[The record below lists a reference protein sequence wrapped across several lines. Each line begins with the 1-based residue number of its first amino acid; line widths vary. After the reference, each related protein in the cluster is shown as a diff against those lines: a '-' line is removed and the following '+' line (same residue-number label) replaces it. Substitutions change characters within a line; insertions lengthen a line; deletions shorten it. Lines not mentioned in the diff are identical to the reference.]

1 MLESLH
7 LQNFQIHSDFTIEF
21 DPLVTTIV
29 GPTDSGKSSIVRAL
43 QWICTNY
50 PQGDEFIKE
59 ETEMAIGTLRID
71 GHEIVRERG
80 KQNLY
85 KLDGKVYKSFGTE
98 VPDDIANLVN
108 VSSVNFQDQITMPFW
123 FCLPPAQIGRELNQ
137 IVNLDLIDSVA
148 QTISAELRK
157 CKSHVEFT
165 SERLEQARSERDK
178 LTWVKEANEELYS
191 IEQLYSSYLE
201 TAETVSK
208 IDSALKDAQIVSQKL
223 EGVSES
229 ILDGKKLM
237 QGLENYVQLHEEIE
251 RLEQLYS
258 EARELE
264 QRCLDLVTNKDDLEK
279 KLSQI
284 KTCPLCLQPLPKR
297 S

>member
-71 GHEIVRERG
+71 GHEIIRERG

-98 VPDDIANLVN
+98 VPADIANLVN
-108 VSSVNFQDQITMPFW
+108 VSSINFQDQIIMPFW

-137 IVNLDLIDSVA
+137 IVNLDAIDSVG
-148 QTISAELRK
+148 QYVSAELRK

-178 LTWVKEANEELYS
+178 LTWIKEADEELREL
-191 IEQLYSSYLE
+191 EQLYSDF
-201 TAETVSK
+201 AQIDRTVSK
-208 IDSALKDAQIVSQKL
+208 IDSALSDAQNVSQKL
-223 EGVSES
+223 EGASEA
-229 ILDGKKLM
+229 ILDGKKL
-237 QGLENYVQLHEEIE
+237 LRTFENYVQLHEETE
-251 RLEQLYS
+251 RLEQLIS
-258 EARELE
+258 EVKELE
-264 QRCLDLVTNKDDLEK
+264 KQWEKSSMSKEDLKE

-284 KTCPLCLQPLPKR
+284 KTCPLCLQPIPKR
-297 S
+297 

>member
-7 LQNFQIHSDFTIEF
+7 LQNFQIHYDFTIEF
-21 DPLVTTIV
+21 DPLVTTII

-85 KLDGKVYKSFGTE
+85 KLDEKVYKSFGTE
-98 VPDDIANLVN
+98 VPADIANLVN
-108 VSSVNFQDQITMPFW
+108 VGSVNFQDQITMPFW

-137 IVNLDLIDSVA
+137 IVNLDAIDSVG
-148 QTISAELRK
+148 QYVSAELRK

-178 LTWVKEANEELYS
+178 LTWIKEADEELREL
-191 IEQLYSSYLE
+191 EQLYSDF
-201 TAETVSK
+201 AQIDRTVSK
-208 IDSALKDAQIVSQKL
+208 IDSALSDAQNVSQKL
-223 EGVSES
+223 EGASEA

-237 QGLENYVQLHEEIE
+237 KTFENYVKLREDIE
-251 RLEQLYS
+251 SIEQLYTK
-258 EARELE
+258 AREME
-264 QRCLDLVTNKDDLEK
+264 HQCQRLDMNLADLEE
-279 KLSQI
+279 KLNQI
-284 KTCPLCLQPLPKR
+284 KTCPLCQQPLPRK
-297 S
+297 

>member
-59 ETEMAIGTLRID
+59 EMDMAIGTLRID

-85 KLDGKVYKSFGTE
+85 KLDGKIYKSFGTE
-98 VPDDIANLVN
+98 VPEEISNLIN
-108 VSSVNFQDQITMPFW
+108 VGSVNFQDQITMPFW
-123 FCLPPAQIGRELNQ
+123 FCLPPAQVGKELNQ

-178 LTWVKEANEELYS
+178 LTWVKEADEELREL
-191 IEQLYSSYLE
+191 EQLYSEYEESLQN
-201 TAETVSK
+201 VSR
-208 IDSALKDAQIVSQKL
+208 IDSALSDARNVSQKL
-223 EGVSES
+223 EGASEA
-229 ILDGKKLM
+229 ILDAEKLM
-237 QGLENYVQLHEEIE
+237 QGLENYVKLHEETE
-251 RLEQLYS
+251 RLEQLYTK
-258 EARELE
+258 ARELE
-264 QRCLDLVTNKDDLEK
+264 QQCQNLDTQRADLEE
-279 KLSQI
+279 KLNQI
-284 KTCPLCLQPLPKR
+284 KTCPLCQQPLPRK
-297 S
+297 